1 MHENEIPQLFTLSP
15 KRQNTAVYIQ
25 KESPNFLELSSVKVA
40 MTYSPTNVCSTIGAV
55 GLNFSVRN
63 GKRWIPDAINRLN
76 ICRKTMTMYRKKD
89 RTHYT
94 TVNNKH
100 PTSRKRKAEQAVR
113 YASKLLATGTLS
125 PAQTE
130 AFGQLVLL
138 DSTHH
143 CAYICSLSTS

>member
-1 MHENEIPQLFTLSP
+1 
-15 KRQNTAVYIQ
+15 
-25 KESPNFLELSSVKVA
+25 

-113 YASKLLATGTLS
+113 YASKLLATGTFS

-138 DSTHH
+138 D
-143 CAYICSLSTS
+143 